1 MKTKIKIFLVDDDA
15 LYLRLL
21 EIQFLEKAN
30 FELLT
35 FSSGEECLE
44 NLSQKPDLIV
54 LDYMLSSIN
63 KEAMNGIKILDK
75 IKEFNPNIQV
85 VILSAQDKIEVAIDC
100 MHHAAFDY
108 VVKSETAFIRL
119 QKIINSI
126 TEINKLQKQIDWYMD
141 RM

>member
-1 MKTKIKIFLVDDDA
+1 MAYEYSEDNLIEQTAIDLFYHQLGWDTQVAFNKESYGEGSTLG
-15 LYLRLL
+15 RLNKKEVVL
-21 EIQFLEKAN
+21 KRNFLE
-30 FELLT
+30 
-35 FSSGEECLE
+35 
-44 NLSQKPDLIV
+44 
-54 LDYMLSSIN
+54 
-63 KEAMNGIKILDK
+63 K